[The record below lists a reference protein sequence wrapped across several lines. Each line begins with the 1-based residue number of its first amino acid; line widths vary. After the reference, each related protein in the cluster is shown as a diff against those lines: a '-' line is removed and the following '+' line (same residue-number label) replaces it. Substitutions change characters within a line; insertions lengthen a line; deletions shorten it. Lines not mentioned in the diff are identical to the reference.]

1 MPAPAHRELPPPTY
15 AALKTEVVRAAVE
28 LSDDQLMDLADA
40 LHSLMRLRRPG
51 RPIGRPD
58 GWLEAAY
65 FDGGGSLA

>member
-1 MPAPAHRELPPPTY
+1 MPARADRELPAPAY

-51 RPIGRPD
+51 RPIGRPE
-58 GWLEAAY
+58 GWLEAESPY
-65 FDGGGSLA
+65 FA